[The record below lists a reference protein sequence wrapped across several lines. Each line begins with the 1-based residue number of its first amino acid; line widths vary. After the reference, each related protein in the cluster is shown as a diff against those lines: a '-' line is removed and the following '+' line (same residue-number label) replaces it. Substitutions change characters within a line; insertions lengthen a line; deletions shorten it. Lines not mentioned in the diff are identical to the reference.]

1 MDTEEIRRLKE
12 LSGITHESYYAEDED
27 NLIVSKCCGADAY
40 IRHNEIKVGD
50 EARCSKCRKQAE
62 FVPASSF

>member
-27 NLIVSKCCGADAY
+27 NLIVSNVVVQTLIFDTMK
-40 IRHNEIKVGD
+40 
-50 EARCSKCRKQAE
+50 
-62 FVPASSF
+62 